1 MNILVLYQ
9 SPWWNA
15 AAYYTYYLVKAL
27 TDNNHKVIFVGSKD
41 SPAAKNIS
49 DLEVQINNLDLL
61 VSSPFKF
68 ISNIKKTKK
77 LIDDKRIDLI
87 IPISAPGHI
96 IAGILKKIY
105 SKKIPLVKVCLDNV
119 PPTNNVFNRYL
130 HNKLT
135 EYFIFPGLATKSRY
149 DKLFDIVNFKVQ
161 HAPLELEIFIDY
173 KEKEKENLR
182 EVLGIPSNKI
192 IVSFIGRFSPE
203 KGIFFLL
210 EIISKV
216 LKISENIFFIL
227 SGSEEQIKYED
238 VNNHLKKYNI
248 QNDVKLLPPRNDV
261 RELISIT
268 DIGILSSRYSEYICR
283 IALEFMAFGKPVI
296 APELNVI
303 PEVVVNKE
311 TGYIYKL
318 DDSTMAA
325 DLILKLSQNTDVGEE
340 MGANGFKRIKENYS
354 QKIFVD
360 EIEKIIKKVAE

>member
-27 TDNNHKVIFVGSKD
+27 TDNNHNVIFAGSKV
-41 SPAAKNIS
+41 SPAAKKINE
-49 DLEVQINNLDLL
+49 LEVQIYNMDLL

-68 ISNIKKTKK
+68 ISNINETKK
-77 LIDDKRIDLI
+77 LIDDKCIDLI

-96 IAGILKKIY
+96 IAGILKRIY

-135 EYFIFPGLATKSRY
+135 EYILFPGLATKARY
-149 DKLFDIVNFKVQ
+149 DKFFNIVNFKVQ
-161 HAPLELEIFIDY
+161 HAPLELEKFIDY
-173 KEKEKENLR
+173 EEKENHR
-182 EVLGIPSNKI
+182 EVLRIPRNKI

-216 LKISENIFFIL
+216 LKRSENIFFIL

-238 VNNHLKKYNI
+238 VNNQLIKYNI
-248 QNDVKLLPPRNDV
+248 QNDVKLIPKMNDV
-261 RELISIT
+261 RELISIS
-268 DIGILSSRYSEYICR
+268 DIGFLSSRYSEYICR
-283 IALEFMAFGKPVI
+283 IALEFMAFCKPVV

-303 PEVVVNKE
+303 PEVVLNNE
-311 TGYIYKL
+311 TGYIYKIG
-318 DDSTMAA
+318 DSLMAA
-325 DLILKLSQNTDVGEE
+325 ELILKLSQNTTIREE
-340 MGANGFKRIKENYS
+340 MGANAFKRIKTFYS
-354 QKIFVD
+354 LQIFTE
-360 EIEKIIKKVAE
+360 EIEKIIKKLTE

>member
-1 MNILVLYQ
+1 VNILVLYQ

-27 TDNNHKVIFVGSKD
+27 SDSNHKVIFVGSKD
-41 SPAAKNIS
+41 SPAAKKIS
-49 DLEVQINNLDLL
+49 ELEVQINNLDLL

-77 LIDDKRIDLI
+77 LIDDDRIDLI

-105 SKKIPLVKVCLDNV
+105 SKKISLVKVCLDNV

-135 EYFIFPGLATKSRY
+135 EYFIFPGLATKVRY
-149 DKLFDIVNFKVQ
+149 DKFFDLVNFKVQ
-161 HAPLELEIFIDY
+161 HAPLELEKFIDY
-173 KEKEKENLR
+173 KEKENLR

-210 EIISKV
+210 EIISKA
-216 LKISENIFFIL
+216 LKMSENIFFIL

-238 VNNHLKKYNI
+238 VNIHLKKYNI
-248 QNDVKLLPPRNDV
+248 QNDVKLFPQMNDV

-283 IALEFMAFGKPVI
+283 IALEFMSFRKPVI

-318 DDSTMAA
+318 EDSSMAA
-325 DLILKLSQNTDVGEE
+325 DLILKLSQNTDVSEE

-354 QKIFVD
+354 LKIFVD
-360 EIEKIIKKVAE
+360 EIEKIIKKVVE